1 MKYDSFLKFA
11 NSTGFKENQYFLLWR
26 TWRFEQTS
34 YMENVLKEFFAINP
48 KCKNVRDM
56 FRIEY
61 TNIGVYLKKHRR
73 LRVVTQEAI
82 NENIYNMD
90 KILKNCDI
98 DHDENLQ
105 RIYFPLVYIRCPE
118 CYRTVKKF
126 QSEGVWCC
134 ICENYW
140 IDQFYNIETIHRIWG
155 IKDQTTPKKN
165 IEQVEVGIGDDLP
178 F

>member
-1 MKYDSFLKFA
+1 MNYNEFLRLA
-11 NSTGFKENQYFLLWR
+11 NFTNFDEKQYFLLWR
-26 TWRFEQTS
+26 TWRFEFAEYT
-34 YMENVLKEFFAINP
+34 EEALKEFFAINP
-48 KCKNVRDM
+48 KCKNVREM
-56 FRIEY
+56 FKPEQV
-61 TNIGVYLKKHRR
+61 NIGVYLKKHRR
-73 LRVVTQEAI
+73 LRVVTQEGI

-98 DHDENLQ
+98 GQDENLNQ
-105 RIYFPLVYIRCPE
+105 IYFPLVYTDCPN
-118 CYRTVKKF
+118 CHRKVKKF

-155 IKDQTTPKKN
+155 VKDQTTPEKN
-165 IEQVEVGIGDDLP
+165 IEQVEVGISDDLP